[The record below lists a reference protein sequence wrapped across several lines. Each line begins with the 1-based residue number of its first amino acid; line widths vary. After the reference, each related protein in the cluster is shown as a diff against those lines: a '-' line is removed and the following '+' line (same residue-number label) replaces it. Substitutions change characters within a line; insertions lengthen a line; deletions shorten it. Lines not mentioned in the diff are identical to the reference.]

1 MRPGDILGR
10 IFYVVTEINHRIIRI
25 YPRST
30 RRTRIF
36 LSTEDR
42 IFLVATLEILEEM
55 FFKMLLRKKYCGF
68 TVYLQTKSL
77 TKIFDY
83 NALFLRVLPW
93 ARETIGLSARFCL
106 CIKIFRRIL
115 TENAQ
120 QYVALL
126 EGFIMDR
133 LRLEIL
139 TIILKKILN

>member
-1 MRPGDILGR
+1 MLLRKKCYGS
-10 IFYVVTEINHRIIRI
+10 TEH
-25 YPRST
+25 T
-30 RRTRIF
+30 EDTDF
-36 LSTEDR
+36 LSTEDTF
-42 IFLVATLEILEEM
+42 FLVATLEILEEM

-106 CIKIFRRIL
+106 CIKIFRRIQ

-126 EGFIMDR
+126 EGFLGDR
-133 LRLEIL
+133 IGDARNLNEN
-139 TIILKKILN
+139 LKENL

>member
-1 MRPGDILGR
+1 MIYLGA
-10 IFYVVTEINHRIIRI
+10 FFMLSQKSIIGI

-30 RRTRIF
+30 
-36 LSTEDR
+36 R